1 MIDHRGAVNTILDIN
16 DRFGVAGGDRVLAL
30 SSLTFDLSVWDIF
43 GTLAAG
49 GVIVMPRPETERD
62 PYHWVELLQAHDVTV
77 WNSVPALLQLL
88 AEEVEGR
95 GASLPGRLRLAMMS
109 GDWIPLDLPGRLRR
123 LSPALHIV
131 SLGGATEASIWSI
144 VHPIEA
150 VAPHWTS
157 IPYGRPLRNQTMHV
171 LDERL
176 APCPDWVAGDLHIGG
191 VGLALGYWRDEER
204 TRASFITRE
213 RTGER
218 LYRTGDRG
226 RYWPDGTIEF
236 LGRRDQQVK
245 VQGYRVE
252 LGEIEAALARH
263 PRVGQVVVAALG
275 DRFEAKRL
283 VAYIVPAKGAALHD
297 TGEDLGKI
305 LPRVLQ
311 ETLPPYMVPVA
322 YVTLPALPMSANGKV
337 DRKALPAPTEA
348 AESPE
353 YAAPRSPI
361 ERQLA
366 DLWSAVLSVD
376 RVGLHDNFF
385 ELGGDSLMAIKLI
398 SRVRQELSVDL
409 AMRRL
414 FDNPTVA
421 GLAEDIETLRWAARG
436 RAAAVD
442 AGGEREEGQV

>member
-1 MIDHRGAVNTILDIN
+1 
-16 DRFGVAGGDRVLAL
+16 
-30 SSLTFDLSVWDIF
+30 
-43 GTLAAG
+43 
-49 GVIVMPRPETERD
+49 
-62 PYHWVELLQAHDVTV
+62 
-77 WNSVPALLQLL
+77 
-88 AEEVEGR
+88 
-95 GASLPGRLRLAMMS
+95 
-109 GDWIPLDLPGRLRR
+109 
-123 LSPALHIV
+123 
-131 SLGGATEASIWSI
+131 
-144 VHPIEA
+144 
-150 VAPHWTS
+150 
-157 IPYGRPLRNQTMHV
+157 MHV

-176 APCPDWVAGDLHIGG
+176 EPCPDWVAGDLYIGG

-204 TRASFITRE
+204 TRASFVRHP
-213 RTGER
+213 RTGAR

-263 PRVGQVVVAALG
+263 PRVSQVVVAALG

-283 VAYIVPAKGAALHD
+283 VAYVVPARGAGVDD
-297 TGEDLGKI
+297 TGEDLGKV
-305 LPRVLQ
+305 LPRALQ
-311 ETLPPYMVPVA
+311 DTLPPYMVPVA
-322 YVTLPALPMSANGKV
+322 YVALPALPMSANGKV
-337 DRKALPAPTEA
+337 DRRALPAPSQA
-348 AESPE
+348 AESPD
-353 YAAPRSPI
+353 YVAPRTPI

-366 DLWSAVLSVD
+366 DLWSAILSVD

-421 GLAEDIETLRWAARG
+421 GQAEDVETLRWAARG
-436 RAAAVD
+436 RDPAVD
-442 AGGEREEGQV
+442 AAERDEGQL